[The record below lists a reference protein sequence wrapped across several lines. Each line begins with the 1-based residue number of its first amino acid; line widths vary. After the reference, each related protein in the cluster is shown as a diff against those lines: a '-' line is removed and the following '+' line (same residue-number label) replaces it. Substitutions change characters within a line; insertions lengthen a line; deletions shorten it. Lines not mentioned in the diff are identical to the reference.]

1 MTNNKLKIA
10 RLVGI
15 AFIVLGIVYWIVS
28 FFMPN
33 TYSNEKPN
41 SNSVY
46 STNVTSKDIPESTSG
61 SVTTVQK
68 PVESV
73 TVNQEKNSSIN
84 NSQNDVPVL
93 DPLAPKDAENV
104 KVPEGLQKP
113 LKKSLYFS

>member
-1 MTNNKLKIA
+1 MTRNKLKIA
-10 RLVGI
+10 RLIGI

-46 STNVTSKDIPESTSG
+46 STNITSKDIPESTS
-61 SVTTVQK
+61 SSAATVQK
-68 PVESV
+68 SAEPP
-73 TVNQEKNSSIN
+73 TVNQEKNNSAN
-84 NSQNDVPVL
+84 NVPNEAPVL
-93 DPLAPKDAENV
+93 DPLAPKNVENV

-113 LKKSLYFS
+113 